1 MTHDIVIFVVGLGW
15 ALSNLYLVLSN
26 EKLSRQLERT
36 MESNKRVIV
45 ELLAEVDRLKAMVEA
60 ARSAADAGAT
70 KAYAAE
76 NTLAEQIAEAV
87 LHALKGDTK

>member
-36 MESNKRVIV
+36 MESNKRVI
-45 ELLAEVDRLKAMVEA
+45 D
-60 ARSAADAGAT
+60 
-70 KAYAAE
+70 
-76 NTLAEQIAEAV
+76 
-87 LHALKGDTK
+87 ALKRGAA